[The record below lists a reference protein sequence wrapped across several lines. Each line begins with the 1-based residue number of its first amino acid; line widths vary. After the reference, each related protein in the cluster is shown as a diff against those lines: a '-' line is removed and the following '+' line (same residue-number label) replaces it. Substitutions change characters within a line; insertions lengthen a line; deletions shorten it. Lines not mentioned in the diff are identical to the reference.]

1 MGLCQ
6 SNVNLT
12 RSNSIGMKIKSFA
25 IDINLALLDAALGA
39 EGIPHRIIENQ
50 GQQELWIQ
58 YENHKGRTLQLIDAF
73 EAGQI
78 KLQRVSKE
86 SINPGKVGWS
96 IHTSIIG
103 CPFTLITLALGVAGY
118 WLGTYYQDS
127 GILRLLLFGSLT
139 ESIGHLQLWRLI
151 TPVYIH
157 FGWMHILFNGLWIF
171 DLGRRL
177 ELLLGTR
184 KCAALFFLIA
194 IGSNFVQ
201 YIIDTETAMFG
212 GLSGVVYGYL
222 GFLWIASSKSR
233 VKNQLLQIPP
243 GIFVFMFAW
252 LILGFLGVIDLFI
265 NGRVANGAHLGGLL
279 IGVCYGLIYFHR
291 LNSKEKVEFE

>member
-1 MGLCQ
+1 
-6 SNVNLT
+6 
-12 RSNSIGMKIKSFA
+12 MKIKTFT
-25 IDINLALLDAALGA
+25 IEINLKLLNAALEA

-58 YENHKGRTLQLIDAF
+58 YENHKTRTLELIEAF
-73 EAGQI
+73 EAGRI
-78 KLQRVSKE
+78 RLRPVSRQEFQSAK
-86 SINPGKVGWS
+86 PGWS
-96 IHTSIIG
+96 IHDSILG

-118 WLGTYYQDS
+118 WLGTYYRDS
-127 GILRLLLFGSLT
+127 ELMQLLAFGNFADSLGQFQ
-139 ESIGHLQLWRLI
+139 IWRLI
-151 TPVYIH
+151 TPVYLH

-194 IGSNFVQ
+194 IGSNVIQ
-201 YIIDTETAMFG
+201 NAIESDNVLFG

-222 GFLWIASSKSR
+222 GFLWVATNKSR
-233 VKNQLLQIPP
+233 VKSPLLQIPP

-252 LILGFLGVIDLFI
+252 LILGFLGVIDYFI
-265 NGRVANGAHLGGLL
+265 DGRVANGAHLGGLL
-279 IGVCYGLIYFHR
+279 IGVCFGLVYFHK
-291 LNSKEKVEFE
+291 LNSKEKPEAGDG